1 MSTFREAIYMVLDLL
16 KLDSDDAFY
25 TEEHVAY
32 LLDKYRAYVLKTKEE
47 SNPTGEVSDS
57 NYQTLELE
65 LEEYMPVEECGEF
78 GRYLRTKQ
86 AIQDTMDIA
95 DVKIYAPDYF
105 KGRFTFV
112 TPERFRYVNSNKYT
126 QNFIY
131 ATIGDDNR
139 VYLKS
144 HNPQMFYLEKIAV
157 RGIFESAIEMAKI
170 IAENSDKCITYLDT
184 EFPLQADLI
193 GLVIDYV
200 CKVLVNSVYKPEDQG
215 NNAHDDLEGL
225 AIKGINTK

>member
-16 KLDSDDAFY
+16 KLDSDDSFY

-32 LLDKYRAYVLKTKEE
+32 LLDKYRAYVLKVKEE
-47 SNPTGEVSDS
+47 NNPTGDVSDS

-65 LEEYMPVEECGEF
+65 LEEYHPVEECWEF
-78 GRYLRTKQ
+78 GRYLRTKDS
-86 AIQDTMDIA
+86 IPETMDIA
-95 DVKIYAPDYF
+95 DVKVYAPDYF

-112 TPERFRYVNSNKYT
+112 SPERFRYVNSNKYT

-144 HNPQMFYLEKIAV
+144 HNPQAYYLEKVAV
-157 RGIFESAIEMAKI
+157 RAVFESALDMANT
-170 IAENSDKCITYLDT
+170 IAENSDCLDYLDV
-184 EFPLQADLI
+184 EFPIQADLM

-200 CKVLVNSVYKPEDQG
+200 AKILVNSVYKPEDRG

-225 AIKGINTK
+225 AVKDVNTK